1 MSDPID
7 DPRLE
12 ELVDLIVRLA
22 SGDLKAR
29 LNPSPARDSVD
40 AVITGINLLADELDT
55 IYQTLEQRV
64 AERTAALDEARIELE
79 RLALNDSLTGL
90 ANRTLLG
97 DRIRQAAA
105 RADRGALPP
114 CVLLLDLDEF
124 KTINDSLGHSVGD
137 QILIEVARRLRGV
150 VRETDTVA
158 RLGGDEFAI
167 LMPDASEDD
176 ALRVGERALKELQNP
191 VWVGDRAVWA
201 GASIGLCFG
210 LRGQSA
216 ENLLRDADTAMY
228 AAKNLGRGNIQ
239 VFRPEMHLA
248 ARERLQIAS
257 ELVIAIDQSQLRLE
271 YQPIL
276 DLHTGSIVGAEA
288 LVRWAHPTRGRLL
301 PRDFIP
307 VAEDSGHLIEL
318 GHWVLEEAVRQLRQ
332 WTEEFPLS
340 SLQVHV
346 NLAPVEIRWAGA
358 AEFIR
363 TTLERYGVEP
373 NRLALEI
380 SETAMMTGD
389 VAILENLLTLKKLS
403 VGIGI
408 DDFGT
413 GYSSISYLRRLPID
427 TVKLDQSLIADIGF
441 DPQQL
446 AFVTAILGLIDSVQ
460 LRAVVEGIETPE
472 QVERLREL
480 GCDYGQGHYYSRAV
494 SADAMTQ
501 LLAAQ
506 RIDAKG

>member
-1 MSDPID
+1 MSEPIE
-7 DPRLE
+7 DPRLD
-12 ELVDLIVRLA
+12 ELVDLIVQLA

-29 LNPSPARDSVD
+29 LAPSPARDSID

-64 AERTAALDEARIELE
+64 AERTEALDDARIELE

-97 DRIRQAAA
+97 DRIRQASA
-105 RADRGALPP
+105 RAERGSLPP

-137 QILIEVARRLRGV
+137 QILIEVARRLRSV

-167 LMPDASEDD
+167 LMPDATEDD
-176 ALRVGERALKELQNP
+176 ALRVGERALRELQNP

-210 LRGQSA
+210 IRGQSA

-257 ELVIAIDQSQLRLE
+257 ELVTAIAQGQLELE

-288 LVRWAHPTRGRLL
+288 LVRWVHPTRGRLS
-301 PRDFIP
+301 PSDFIP

-318 GHWVLEEAVRQLRQ
+318 GHWVLDEAVRQLRQ
-332 WTEEFPLS
+332 WSDEFPS
-340 SLQVHV
+340 SRFQVNV
-346 NLAPVEIRWAGA
+346 NLSPVEIRWAGA

-363 TTLERYGVEP
+363 TTLERHGVEP
-373 NRLALEI
+373 DRLALEI

-427 TVKLDQSLIADIGF
+427 TVKLDQTLIADIGF
-441 DPQQL
+441 DRQQL
-446 AFVTAILGLIDSVQ
+446 AFVTAILGLIDSVH
-460 LRAVVEGIETPE
+460 LRAVVEGIETAE
-472 QVERLREL
+472 QVDRLREL

-494 SADAMTQ
+494 SAEMMTK

-506 RIDAKG
+506 RIDVTG

>member
-1 MSDPID
+1 MSEPVD
-7 DPRLE
+7 DPRLD
-12 ELVDLIVRLA
+12 ELVDLIVQLA

-29 LNPSPARDSVD
+29 LAPSPARDSID

-64 AERTAALDEARIELE
+64 AERTAALDVARIELE

-97 DRIRQAAA
+97 DRIRQASA
-105 RADRGALPP
+105 RAERGALPP

-210 LRGQSA
+210 IRGQSA

-257 ELVIAIDQSQLRLE
+257 ELVVAIDQNQLELE

-288 LVRWAHPTRGRLL
+288 LVRWAHPSRGRLL

-318 GHWVLEEAVRQLRQ
+318 GHWVLDEAVRQLRR
-332 WTEEFPLS
+332 WAEEFPS
-340 SLQVHV
+340 SHVQVHV
-346 NLAPVEIRWAGA
+346 NLSPVEIRWAGA

-363 TTLERYGVEP
+363 TTLERHGVEP
-373 NRLALEI
+373 ERLALEI

-427 TVKLDQSLIADIGF
+427 TVKLDQTLIADLGF
-441 DPQQL
+441 DRQQL
-446 AFVTAILGLIDSVQ
+446 AFVTAILGLIDSVH
-460 LRAVVEGIETPE
+460 LRAVVEGIETVE
-472 QVERLREL
+472 QVDLLREL
-480 GCDYGQGHYYSRAV
+480 GCDYGQGHYYSHAV
-494 SADAMTQ
+494 SAEMMTR
-501 LLAAQ
+501 LLTAQ
-506 RIDAKG
+506 RIDVTG